1 MKPRK
6 PRVKLITLP
15 PLPKKPA
22 RARTPKAAKKTV
34 KKTTKKTVKK
44 TAVKKKPIA
53 PLPKNQPPKPVKPVK
68 PVKRKRVSPA
78 AKAVE
83 KAKKLAP
90 VDNAPKSG
98 LNLRLLLL
106 GLGALGGLVLLTRKG
121 DAKLAPKQPEPL
133 PVDKP
138 LVTPEP
144 KPEPAIMES
153 GITTVSSKAPS
164 GKPMTTVSRFD
175 GYKRAASGLPIA
187 SIAAAQEAIGA
198 AKGKPSSELVGT
210 VFKEGDGWAV
220 VYEHH
225 YNETKGVHLGASVF
239 LRR

>member
-22 RARTPKAAKKTV
+22 RARAPKAPKAAKKAAR
-34 KKTTKKTVKK
+34 KTVKK

-53 PLPKNQPPKPVKPVK
+53 PLPKNQPAKP
-68 PVKRKRVSPA
+68 KRKTRVSPA
-78 AKAVE
+78 KKAVE

-90 VDNAPKSG
+90 VDTPKSELG
-98 LNLRLLLL
+98 LKFLLL
-106 GLGALGGLVLLTRKG
+106 GLAALGGLVLLARKG
-121 DAKLAPKQPEPL
+121 DAKVAPKQPEPL
-133 PVDKP
+133 PADKP

-164 GKPMTTVSRFD
+164 GKPMTTVSRFE
-175 GYKRAASGLPIA
+175 GYKRATSGLPIA
-187 SIAAAQEAIGA
+187 SIAAAQDAIAA

-239 LRR
+239 LKR